1 MKGIRILLASIR
13 KADIEF
19 NLINDNDKIVIGI
32 SGGKD
37 SMALLYALNLY
48 KKFSKANFEL
58 YPCMIDLGFPNFNP
72 KEIKDYVNKLGYELK
87 ILDEKQVFTILKI
100 QKEKQNLPNLPCS
113 ICSRMKKAIIN
124 KYAEKI
130 NANKVTFAH
139 HKDDAIETL
148 FLNEI
153 YGGRFATF
161 APKMFLTNDQLTFI
175 RPFIFVREKDV
186 LKTIKEEQI
195 PVFKSTCPNDKQTK
209 REDIK
214 NLLNSIY
221 KQYPSSEDNF
231 LKMLLNK
238 EHLDLFFLHE
248 EHKIEGTKYF
258 YKLVLSKTDTI
269 TYQLFTK
276 KKLTEDDLTNALF
289 LVYDQ
294 EKLVGTCAIK
304 KIEERKFEI
313 VNYKFKNQK
322 CFLLFVNDIKKE
334 LYSRFNPCYLNDEFL
349 KNNKD

>member
-19 NLINDNDKIVIGI
+19 NLINDGDKIVIGI

-48 KKFSKANFEL
+48 KKFSKSNFEI
-58 YPCMIDLGFPNFNP
+58 YPCMIDLGFPNFSP
-72 KEIKDYVNKLGYELK
+72 QVIIEYVKKLGYDLK

-100 QKEKQNLPNLPCS
+100 QQEKQKLNNLPCS

-124 KYAEKI
+124 KYAEEIK
-130 NANKVTFAH
+130 ANKVTFAH
-139 HKDDAIETL
+139 HKDDAVETL
-148 FLNEI
+148 LLNQI

-161 APKMFLTNDQLTFI
+161 SPKMFLTNDQLTFI
-175 RPFIFVREKDV
+175 RPFIFVREKDI
-186 LKTIKEEQI
+186 LKTVKEEQI
-195 PVFKSTCPNDKQTK
+195 PIFKSTCPNDKHTK

-214 NLLNSIY
+214 NLLNLIY

-258 YKLVLSKTDTI
+258 YKLVVTKNDTI
-269 TYQLFTK
+269 DYQLFTK
-276 KKLTEDDLTNALF
+276 TKFNKNDSSNALF
-289 LVYDQ
+289 LIYEGD
-294 EKLVGTCAIK
+294 KIVGTCAIK

-313 VNYKFKNQK
+313 SQSKFRNKK
-322 CFLLFVNDIKKE
+322 CYMLFINDIKKE
-334 LYSRFNPCYLNDEFL
+334 LFSRFNPCYLNGEFL
-349 KNNKD
+349 KNSKV